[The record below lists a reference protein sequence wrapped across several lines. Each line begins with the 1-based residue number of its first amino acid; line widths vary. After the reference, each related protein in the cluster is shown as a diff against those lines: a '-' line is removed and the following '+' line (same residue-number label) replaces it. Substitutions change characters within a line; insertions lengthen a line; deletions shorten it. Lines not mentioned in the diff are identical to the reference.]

1 MEDLK
6 RILVVSM
13 STKHCLKAVQWGI
26 SLAKTYKA
34 KLYVVHIIHNPFGL
48 EGWNLPISSLK
59 ALEEDITKM
68 KLKAK
73 QTLEQYI
80 ESEDRDD
87 LTIEQLVIE
96 GDPKGEIPKLIEKEQ
111 IDLVVMVAHEQD
123 RLEHLIYGRE
133 IHDLVRK
140 MPCSLFLVRRELEYS
155 HPRL

>member
-1 MEDLK
+1 MGDLK

-26 SLAKTYKA
+26 SLAKNYKA
-34 KLYVVHIIHNPFGL
+34 KLYVVHFIHNPFGL

-59 ALEEDITKM
+59 TLEEDMAKM
-68 KLKAK
+68 KRKAK
-73 QTLEQYI
+73 KTLEQYI
-80 ESEDRDD
+80 ESEDTTG

-123 RLEHLIYGRE
+123 RIEHLIYGRE

-155 HPRL
+155 HSRL